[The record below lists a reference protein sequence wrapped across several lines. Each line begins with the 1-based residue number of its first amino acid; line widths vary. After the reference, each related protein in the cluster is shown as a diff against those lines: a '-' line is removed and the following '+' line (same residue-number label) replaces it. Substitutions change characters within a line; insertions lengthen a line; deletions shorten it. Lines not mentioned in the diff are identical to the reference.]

1 MFSPCLCDVHAAH
14 VFPQTG
20 THAHGN
26 RRDEGE
32 GLADK
37 LSEASRGFLIGGVGQ
52 VGIGRWSAYATAP
65 TYRKTNPHFIS
76 HICSIAQ
83 KQTDPGTENKEIHG
97 SCLQK
102 QLKHVWRWLFYI
114 LLELLPQVQ
123 RNVLA
128 LGICNITFL

>member
-1 MFSPCLCDVHAAH
+1 MFSSCLCDVHAAH
-14 VFPQTG
+14 VFPPTG

-37 LSEASRGFLIGGVGQ
+37 LTEASRGFLIRGVGQ
-52 VGIGRWSAYATAP
+52 VGIGRWIAYATAP

-83 KQTDPGTENKEIHG
+83 KQTDPRTENKERHG
-97 SCLQK
+97 SCLQ
-102 QLKHVWRWLFYI
+102 LERVWRWLFYI
-114 LLELLPQVQ
+114 LLELLAQVQ

-128 LGICNITFL
+128 LGICNIIFS